1 VRRRS
6 WWQCCNESCS
16 SVVCGR
22 HSIVCTQ
29 RTQVL
34 TTAARSHSGT
44 RHSASDPADTRSSCP
59 RPSTDRRSYT
69 DPSYSPALQSY
80 QPLATFF
87 RAAQAR
93 RQEMKWGVVKKW
105 KMGGVFCKKSGPFLN
120 EGCIMY
126 SISIFYFTFYLF
138 GGFVRT
144 QRTPPPCLRACCQSC
159 C

>member
-1 VRRRS
+1 MQSWTPLVSVLAVTWVPKTSRPVTNWCTPFTLLLLDQRLALVSLTRQVRWGWCNTGVRRRS
-6 WWQCCNESCS
+6 WWRCCNESRS

-34 TTAARSHSGT
+34 TTAPRSHSGT

-80 QPLATFF
+80 QPLATFSWLP
-87 RAAQAR
+87 RPVGR
-93 RQEMKWGVVKKW
+93 KWN
-105 KMGGVFCKKSGPFLN
+105 GGL
-120 EGCIMY
+120 
-126 SISIFYFTFYLF
+126 
-138 GGFVRT
+138 
-144 QRTPPPCLRACCQSC
+144 
-159 C
+159 